1 MSGTMSP
8 AVSLAVDVDT
18 QLRDIHA
25 LGLDAATHAHALQ
38 RCRRLAAQQPQPE
51 VWGLLALLLLNAAD
65 LRSDR
70 ARIDEALRLVD
81 RALGA
86 REVGTFT
93 LRAAIAALL
102 AQAPAPATA
111 DWRRI
116 VSLYD
121 LLAEIDTSPEVA
133 RDRALARARC
143 DGSARH

>member
-51 VWGLLALLLLNAAD
+51 VWGLLA
-65 LRSDR
+65 
-70 ARIDEALRLVD
+70 
-81 RALGA
+81 
-86 REVGTFT
+86 
-93 LRAAIAALL
+93 
-102 AQAPAPATA
+102 QAPAPAAA